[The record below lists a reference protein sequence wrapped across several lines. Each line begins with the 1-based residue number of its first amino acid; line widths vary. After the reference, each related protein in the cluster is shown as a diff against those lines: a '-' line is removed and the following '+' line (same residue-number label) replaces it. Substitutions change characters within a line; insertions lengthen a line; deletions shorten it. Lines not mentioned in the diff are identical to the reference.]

1 MGTGGLTAR
10 ASKAEETTNKAHN
23 QRQPKRQ
30 QVVLAAKKYKF
41 CGIEPEFEEKLDRM
55 FEGVFATDK
64 YACAP
69 SETRF
74 CGIPKIHRDFFAT
87 IAKEKQGCIG
97 AIDGTHVDAR
107 VTNDENIAFIGI
119 SLGELKECHSSAVAV
134 ESNGNVTFV
143 NTEKQT
149 LDHIRQLDETAAGI
163 ICHVKDQHGSAA
175 STLQCTKDII
185 GIVASLGKVKDEEL
199 SRTLSEYLGLDN
211 MLAIVC
217 KTLEGVQ
224 ALEQYEKDGSIDRN
238 TGLHGV
244 APTIGRTMKG
254 RFHVFCLQNMR
265 PFVGEFISDDPQKK
279 LALLN
284 PRLPNG
290 KLPPGFLG
298 FAVNMIS
305 VDDMHLSCVTFDGYG
320 LRETLFFNLFSRLQ
334 VYKSRSEMLCAQ
346 PFITDGAVSLD
357 GGMIK
362 GCGLFCLGD
371 RLAS

>member
-1 MGTGGLTAR
+1 MYF
-10 ASKAEETTNKAHN
+10 SF
-23 QRQPKRQ
+23 
-30 QVVLAAKKYKF
+30 VVIKF
-41 CGIEPEFEEKLDRM
+41 VI
-55 FEGVFATDK
+55 
-64 YACAP
+64 
-69 SETRF
+69 
-74 CGIPKIHRDFFAT
+74 
-87 IAKEKQGCIG
+87 
-97 AIDGTHVDAR
+97 
-107 VTNDENIAFIGI
+107 
-119 SLGELKECHSSAVAV
+119 
-134 ESNGNVTFV
+134 
-143 NTEKQT
+143 
-149 LDHIRQLDETAAGI
+149 
-163 ICHVKDQHGSAA
+163 
-175 STLQCTKDII
+175 
-185 GIVASLGKVKDEEL
+185 
-199 SRTLSEYLGLDN
+199 RTLSEYLGLDN

-371 RLAS
+371 RNDVEIKFPIADAKPSMPKEVSEIEQQIKLMDWKKEMLSSDILREESLLNSAKCLLKAKSDEYRKLINEELLIKGRNSSPRPINTGFLLHDDARRQ